1 MKTCYGI
8 DNHHT
13 EGASVVTVGSFD
25 GLHRGHR
32 VLIDTLTSTAK
43 RLGAES
49 VVVTFGN
56 HPRENQGGG
65 VEILSTVEEKLH
77 LLEQAGV
84 DRVVV
89 LPFTEE
95 LRNLS
100 AEEFISRILHGALN
114 ARHIIV
120 GYDHRFG
127 KDKRGD
133 TQLLTLEGS
142 RLGFEVTEVG
152 KQTIDNLSVSST
164 DVRNAIKNGDM
175 NLASKLLGHPYL
187 VCGVYVEGVLT
198 LPDKRKLLPS
208 AGSYPIKIKQGSKQA
223 DGVANIADSVIC
235 IATKDPICGGEPMQV
250 MFGC

>member
-8 DNHHT
+8 DNLHT
-13 EGASVVTVGSFD
+13 EGTSVVTVGSFD

-32 VLIDTLTSTAK
+32 VLIDALTSTAK
-43 RLGAES
+43 RLDAES

-89 LPFTEE
+89 LPFTDE

-100 AEEFISRILHGALN
+100 AEEFINRILHGALN

-133 TQLLTLEGS
+133 AQLLTLEGQ

-152 KQTIDNLSVSST
+152 KQTIDNHSVSST
-164 DVRNAIKNGDM
+164 DVRNAIKNGNM
-175 NLASKLLGHPYL
+175 NLAAKLLGHPYL
-187 VCGVYVEGVLT
+187 VCGECVEGALT
-198 LPDKRKLLPS
+198 LPDKRKMLPP
-208 AGSYPIKIKQGSKQA
+208 AGSYPIKIKQGSKLTN
-223 DGVANIADSVIC
+223 GVANIADSVIC
-235 IATKDPICGGEPMQV
+235 IATKDPIDEDAQMQV

>member
-1 MKTCYGI
+1 MKTCFDI
-8 DNHHT
+8 DNLHT

-32 VLIDTLTSTAK
+32 VLIDALTSTAK

-133 TQLLTLEGS
+133 T
-142 RLGFEVTEVG
+142 
-152 KQTIDNLSVSST
+152 
-164 DVRNAIKNGDM
+164 
-175 NLASKLLGHPYL
+175 
-187 VCGVYVEGVLT
+187 
-198 LPDKRKLLPS
+198 
-208 AGSYPIKIKQGSKQA
+208 
-223 DGVANIADSVIC
+223 
-235 IATKDPICGGEPMQV
+235 
-250 MFGC
+250 

>member
-8 DNHHT
+8 DNLHT
-13 EGASVVTVGSFD
+13 EGESVVTVGSFD
-25 GLHRGHR
+25 GIHRGHR
-32 VLIDTLTSTAK
+32 VLIDALTSTAK
-43 RLGAES
+43 RLGVES

-77 LLEQAGV
+77 LLEQVGV

-89 LPFTEE
+89 LPFTDE

-100 AEEFISRILHGALN
+100 AEEFINRILHGALN

-133 TQLLTLEGS
+133 TQLLTLEGQ

-152 KQTIDNLSVSST
+152 KQTIDNHSVSST
-164 DVRNAIKNGDM
+164 DVRNAIKNGNM
-175 NLASKLLGHPYL
+175 NLAAKLLGHPYL
-187 VCGVYVEGVLT
+187 VCGECVEGALT
-198 LPDKRKLLPS
+198 LPDKRNMLPP
-208 AGSYPIKIKQGSKQA
+208 AGSYPIKIKQGSKLTN
-223 DGVANIADSVIC
+223 GVANIADSVIC
-235 IATKDPICGGEPMQV
+235 IATKDPIDEDAQMQV

>member
-8 DNHHT
+8 DNLHT
-13 EGASVVTVGSFD
+13 EGASVVTIGSFD

-32 VLIDTLTSTAK
+32 VLIDALTSTAK

-208 AGSYPIKIKQGSKQA
+208 AGSYPIKIKQGTKQTY
-223 DGVANIADSVIC
+223 GVANIADSVIC
-235 IATKDPICGGEPMQV
+235 IATKDPICEGEPMQV